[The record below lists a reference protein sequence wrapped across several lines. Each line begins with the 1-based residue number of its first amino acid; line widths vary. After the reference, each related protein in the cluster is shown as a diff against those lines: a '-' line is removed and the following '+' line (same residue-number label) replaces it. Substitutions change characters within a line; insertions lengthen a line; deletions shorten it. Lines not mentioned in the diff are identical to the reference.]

1 LWNTALQRKVPRDS
15 LSRVSA
21 FDAMGSMIFKLVGL
35 AIAAPLST
43 LFGIENLLMILAG
56 VTVVAILL
64 PLLDPTVRNMSYQSE
79 LNLSPQ

>member
-1 LWNTALQRKVPRDS
+1 MMFGAL
-15 LSRVSA
+15 
-21 FDAMGSMIFKLVGL
+21 GSMIFKPVGL

-43 LFGIENLLMILAG
+43 LFGIENLLIILAG
-56 VTVVAILL
+56 VTVAAILL

>member
-1 LWNTALQRKVPRDS
+1 
-15 LSRVSA
+15 
-21 FDAMGSMIFKLVGL
+21 MIFKPVGL

-43 LFGIENLLMILAG
+43 LFGIENLLIFLARF
-56 VTVVAILL
+56 TVVAILL

>member
-1 LWNTALQRKVPRDS
+1 
-15 LSRVSA
+15 
-21 FDAMGSMIFKLVGL
+21 L

-43 LFGIENLLMILAG
+43 LFGIENLLMILDG